1 MYIKIGKDTTYYRA
15 LAGEYHN
22 LAKQHPD
29 IVQRRHRRAGC
40 FAARAGRGLFGEE
53 GFELWAGCRALGSQ
67 AYLQR
72 SCTWS
77 SAAAGARDQLLDL
90 VIWLFSFSLQAPSNI
105 NPET

>member
-29 IVQRRHRRAGC
+29 IVQRRHRHVGC
-40 FAARAGRGLFGEE
+40 FAARGGRGLFGEE
-53 GFELWAGCRALGSQ
+53 GFEFWAGCRALGSQ
-67 AYLQR
+67 TFQR

-77 SAAAGARDQLLDL
+77 SGARDQLLDL
-90 VIWLFSFSLQAPSNI
+90 GIWVFSFSLQAPNNI